1 MLEKFSE
8 GNRSVNR
15 YAVILL
21 AFSYKPCKIEYMMY
35 SNALTGG
42 PLNAFG
48 HLAISFNG
56 KQNVSLVC
64 RPDKTF
70 S

>member
-21 AFSYKPCKIEYMMY
+21 AFTYKPCKIEYMMY

-42 PLNAFG
+42 PLNGFS
-48 HLAISFNG
+48 H
-56 KQNVSLVC
+56 VSV
-64 RPDKTF
+64 
-70 S
+70 